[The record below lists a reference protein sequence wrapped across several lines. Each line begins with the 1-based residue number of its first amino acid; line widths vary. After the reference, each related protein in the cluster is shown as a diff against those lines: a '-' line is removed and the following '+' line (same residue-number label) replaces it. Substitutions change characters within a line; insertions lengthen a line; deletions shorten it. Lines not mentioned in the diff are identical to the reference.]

1 MSKKNCLL
9 FSKYIMQKTP
19 ELYDIRI
26 SKKKN
31 IEFFSKQKNISRIW
45 EFWRYME
52 WVNIGN
58 EISKDNKFMRVCMIL
73 QNDLWNWLLL
83 VAPITTKYHK
93 RMDKYYIK
101 VENYKKYWLKECRI
115 ITNQVKLI
123 DQKRLVEKT
132 WSYNSHITLRNIVL
146 ENYINIIKKSPSK
159 K

>member
-1 MSKKNCLL
+1 MSIK
-9 FSKYIMQKTP
+9 P
-19 ELYDIRI
+19 
-26 SKKKN
+26 
-31 IEFFSKQKNISRIW
+31 
-45 EFWRYME
+45 
-52 WVNIGN
+52 
-58 EISKDNKFMRVCMIL
+58 
-73 QNDLWNWLLL
+73 
-83 VAPITTKYHK
+83 
-93 RMDKYYIK
+93 KYYIK